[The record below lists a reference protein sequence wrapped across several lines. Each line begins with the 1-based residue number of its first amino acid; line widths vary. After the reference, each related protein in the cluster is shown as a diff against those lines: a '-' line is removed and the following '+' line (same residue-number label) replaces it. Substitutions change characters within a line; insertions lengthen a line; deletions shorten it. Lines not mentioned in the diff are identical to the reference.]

1 MRASSKVGLRLR
13 PVRNTLDDYM
23 IILTAHCAKWQN
35 MSSLLHEQTE
45 HSFSPTD
52 NRIGNPSPSVTRS
65 HFTMPTDALLYEEA
79 AKYVSWDPNE
89 ETKAQMIS
97 FIETKNV
104 VELRAALNSRLAFGT
119 AGLRGAMGPGY
130 NKMNDLVILQTTQ
143 GIAKYLIDQLGPD
156 AKKKV
161 NYF

>member
-1 MRASSKVGLRLR
+1 
-13 PVRNTLDDYM
+13 
-23 IILTAHCAKWQN
+23 
-35 MSSLLHEQTE
+35 MSSLLPEQTE
-45 HSFSPTD
+45 HSFSPIV
-52 NRIGNPSPSVTRS
+52 NRTGNPYTSVTRTL
-65 HFTMPTDALLYEEA
+65 FTMATDALLYEEA

-161 NYF
+161 NHF

>member
-1 MRASSKVGLRLR
+1 M
-13 PVRNTLDDYM
+13 T
-23 IILTAHCAKWQN
+23 
-35 MSSLLHEQTE
+35 
-45 HSFSPTD
+45 
-52 NRIGNPSPSVTRS
+52 
-65 HFTMPTDALLYEEA
+65 TDALLYEEA
-79 AKYVSWDPNE
+79 AKYLSWDPNE
-89 ETKAQMIS
+89 ETKAQMLS

-104 VELRAALNSRLAFGT
+104 IELRAALNTRLAFGT

-161 NYF
+161 CTRIFYDVFCNSK

>member
-1 MRASSKVGLRLR
+1 MA
-13 PVRNTLDDYM
+13 
-23 IILTAHCAKWQN
+23 
-35 MSSLLHEQTE
+35 
-45 HSFSPTD
+45 
-52 NRIGNPSPSVTRS
+52 
-65 HFTMPTDALLYEEA
+65 TDALLYEEA

-89 ETKAQMIS
+89 ETKAQMIA

-104 VELRAALNSRLAFGT
+104 FELRAALNSRLVFGT
-119 AGLRGAMGPGY
+119 AGLRGPMGPGY

-161 NYF
+161 RHRNNL